1 MDIEE
6 MKVEYHLA
14 EDPKAQIRIIADQ
27 CLKKPWEI
35 AAMLRNAGEDV
46 DKRWFPKP
54 QPKKKRSPNWRSA
67 ESPESQDLQQFIHMA
82 TVLADGY
89 QSVAELKEETR
100 QLKEENRQLRA
111 TLERMAEILLP
122 LLKPQEEE
130 ET

>member
-14 EDPKAQIRIIADQ
+14 KDPKEQIRMIADQ
-27 CLKKPWEI
+27 CLMKPYEV

-54 QPKKKRSPNWRSA
+54 QPKQKKQRTPLWQST
-67 ESPESQDLQQFIHMA
+67 EIPEAPDLQRYLDIAHA
-82 TVLADGY
+82 VADAGIEA
-89 QSVAELKEETR
+89 AELRKE
-100 QLKEENRQLRA
+100 NAALRA
-111 TLERMAEILLP
+111 TLEEMRQILLP
-122 LLKPQEEE
+122 LLKPKEEE